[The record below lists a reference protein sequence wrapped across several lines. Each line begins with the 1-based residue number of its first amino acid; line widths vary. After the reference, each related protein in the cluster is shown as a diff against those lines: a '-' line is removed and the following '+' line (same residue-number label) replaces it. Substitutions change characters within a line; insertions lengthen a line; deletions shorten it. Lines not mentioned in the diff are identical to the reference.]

1 MTLATPESA
10 WIGLGSNL
18 ENPLQQI
25 EAALFALEKLPETTL
40 LRRSRLYQT
49 PPWGLLD
56 QPHFVNAVA
65 ELATSLSAPA
75 LLAEMLAIERAFGR
89 FRDGPRWGPRV
100 IDLDLLV
107 YADQRIEHDG
117 LQVPH
122 PRIAERAFVLVPL
135 AEVAPLLQIPGV
147 GRVSELL
154 ARVDSKDC
162 IPVTVL
168 ETCASEAE

>member
-1 MTLATPESA
+1 MTLVTSVDA

-18 ENPLQQI
+18 ENPQQQI
-25 EAALFALEKLPETTL
+25 EAALVALGKLPETTL
-40 LRRSRLYQT
+40 LQRSHLYQT

-56 QPHFVNAVA
+56 QPNFVNAVA
-65 ELATSLSAPA
+65 ELATSLSASA
-75 LLAEMLAIERAFGR
+75 LLAELLAIERTFGR
-89 FRDGPRWGPRV
+89 FREGPRWGPRV

-122 PRIAERAFVLVPL
+122 PRIAERSFVLVPL
-135 AEVAPLLQIPGV
+135 AELAPALEIPGV

-154 ARVDSKDC
+154 ARLDSTDC
-162 IPVTVL
+162 TPIAAL